1 MLTVKYFH
9 FILYLFLWND
19 EYADLKLNF
28 FVPKRTM
35 EPSSWQCLAFT
46 DGPSDGMSHCTVN
59 GQCVKYDLITSHTAE
74 EDHLDWGLLWLCWW
88 SPGIVQNFDL
98 ISLLWITFPSPWS
111 SKDVISSKR
120 KGWGSKGKPKRSM
133 PLDRSAW
140 QAVINI
146 KHPPVSF
153 FLVLV

>member
-1 MLTVKYFH
+1 MKENLLWERKIAFLNVAYKIPYLKGVTVPWDKILSWTRLGNYQMLTVKYFH
-9 FILYLFLWND
+9 FMLYLFIQND

-35 EPSSWQCLAFT
+35 EPSSWRRLAFT

-59 GQCVKYDLITSHTAE
+59 GQRVKYDLITSHTAE

-111 SKDVISSKR
+111 SK
-120 KGWGSKGKPKRSM
+120 
-133 PLDRSAW
+133 
-140 QAVINI
+140 
-146 KHPPVSF
+146 
-153 FLVLV
+153 